1 MPKILFRPQN
11 ASSVPTPPEPPL
23 PPQTASLSRFPFLRN
38 YRITVELSN
47 IRPPANYTRADFNIK
62 DITSGLNVTVQDL
75 TSEQLSGEQDFMFVA
90 NNASY
95 NDTRVYLIY
104 TLADSSTQT
113 VELEIQ

>member
-1 MPKILFRPQN
+1 MPKVLFRPTLTSN
-11 ASSVPTPPEPPL
+11 AEPPL

-47 IRPPANYTRADFNIK
+47 IRPPANYSKADFNIK
-62 DITSGLNVTVQDL
+62 DTTSGLNVTIQDL

-90 NNASY
+90 NDASN

-113 VELEIQ
+113 VELHIV

>member
-1 MPKILFRPQN
+1 MFSVLFRPSKTPN
-11 ASSVPTPPEPPL
+11 APTPPEPPL

-47 IRPPANYTRADFNIK
+47 IRPPANYSKADFNIK
-62 DITSGLNVTVQDL
+62 DTTSGLNVTIQDL

-95 NDTRVYLIY
+95 NDTRAYLVY
-104 TLADSSTQT
+104 TLAGSSTQT
-113 VELEIQ
+113 VELHIV

>member
-11 ASSVPTPPEPPL
+11 TSSGTTPPEPPL

-62 DITSGLNVTVQDL
+62 DTTSGLNVTVQDL

-104 TLADSSTQT
+104 TFADTSTQT
-113 VELEIQ
+113 VELEMK